1 MRPVAYALPPEPYSS
16 APFTA
21 TTHPFS
27 ALSNPL
33 VHIMR
38 TAVAVREQVRRGQP
52 SMLGQRGRWDGE
64 RTVAAQAGRMD
75 RHPSVASTTGFSG
88 CLHVSAASPSPDG
101 RLDHTPRPLR
111 YTASTARRR
120 DSLECSGCSERWG
133 LLRRAV
139 CARVLPRVCQNPA
152 RRLNQPPCQHSAG
165 GRHSNAWSSGG
176 CSGCRPVEPSQGF
189 TPRPPSS
196 VVAAVCC
203 CGRYIPPMRA
213 LPHPIDRS
221 MQGITCVLLKHLS

>member
-1 MRPVAYALPPEPYSS
+1 VRPVAYALPPEPYSS

-111 YTASTARRR
+111 CTASTARRR
-120 DSLECSGCSERWG
+120 DTLECTCCSEGAGSAPKGRMCE
-133 LLRRAV
+133 RA
-139 CARVLPRVCQNPA
+139 PPGRVCQNPA
-152 RRLNQPPCQHSAG
+152 RRLNQPPCRMPTEGLS
-165 GRHSNAWSSGG
+165 R
-176 CSGCRPVEPSQGF
+176 V
-189 TPRPPSS
+189 
-196 VVAAVCC
+196 
-203 CGRYIPPMRA
+203 
-213 LPHPIDRS
+213 L
-221 MQGITCVLLKHLS
+221 TCTESLTTAPAHW